1 MRSELRRHDIV
12 LETKLSPGLKP
23 VVADRVQVQQ
33 VILNLVMNGIE
44 AMNTITGRSRVLRLS
59 SRLDGVGAVLIGV
72 ADTGTGLDHIAKDRV
87 FDAFFTTKTDGMGM
101 GLSIC
106 RSIVEAHGGRLWTSP
121 NVPHGTVFQ
130 FTIPVMT
137 KRSVSDRLG

>member
-72 ADTGTGLDHIAKDRV
+72 ADTGTGPPAELSDTLC
-87 FDAFFTTKTDGMGM
+87 DAFVTTKPEGVGLGLALAQRVATD
-101 GLSIC
+101 
-106 RSIVEAHGGRLWTSP
+106 HGGRLSWGREGGETRFRLTLPIRAASP
-121 NVPHGTVFQ
+121 RGAA
-130 FTIPVMT
+130 
-137 KRSVSDRLG
+137 